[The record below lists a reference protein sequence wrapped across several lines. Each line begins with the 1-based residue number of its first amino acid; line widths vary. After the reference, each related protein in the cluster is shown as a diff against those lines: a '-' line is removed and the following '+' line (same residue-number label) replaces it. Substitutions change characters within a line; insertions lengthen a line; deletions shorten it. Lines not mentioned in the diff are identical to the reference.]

1 MRREPI
7 IMTATMGAADQAWAD
22 GLRRAH
28 YPADRNVVEAHV
40 TLFHQLP
47 GHCEGEIVERTR
59 GLAREFACPDARLSE
74 VMRMGNGVAF
84 RIHSPGLLTIRAMMA
99 DGLHGL
105 LTAQDQGTP
114 RLHITVQNKVEAATA
129 RALHA
134 ALSATFMPRP
144 LAITGLALH
153 RYLGGP
159 WKQIGSWP
167 FRGKAVAR

>member
-22 GLRRAH
+22 ALRRAH
-28 YPADRNVVEAHV
+28 YPADRNMVEAHV
-40 TLFHQLP
+40 TLFHHLP

-59 GLAREFACPDARLSE
+59 ALAREFACPDARLSE
-74 VMRMGNGVAF
+74 VTRMGNGVAY
-84 RIHSPGLLTIRAMMA
+84 RIHSPGLLAIRDMLAE
-99 DGLHGL
+99 GFHGL
-105 LTAQDQGTP
+105 LTAQDQGVP
-114 RLHITVQNKVEAATA
+114 RLHITVQNKVEAAVA
-129 RALHA
+129 RALHS

-159 WKQIGSWP
+159 WEQIGSWP

>member
-7 IMTATMGAADQAWAD
+7 IMTATMGAADQAWAN

-28 YPADRNVVEAHV
+28 YPADRNVVDAHI
-40 TLFHQLP
+40 TLFHHLP
-47 GHCEGEIVERTR
+47 GPYESELVARTR
-59 GLAREFACPDARLSE
+59 ALAAEFARPAAQLTE
-74 VMRMGNGVAF
+74 IMRMGNGVAF
-84 RIHSPGLLTIRAMMA
+84 RVHSPGMLAIRAMVT

-134 ALSATFMPRP
+134 ELSAAFAPRP
-144 LAITGLALH
+144 LVIAGLALH
-153 RYLGGP
+153 RYVGGP
-159 WKQIGSWP
+159 WEPIGTWP
-167 FRGKAVAR
+167 FRGKAVAG

>member
-28 YPADRNVVEAHV
+28 FPPDRNVVDAHV
-40 TLFHQLP
+40 TLFHHLP
-47 GHCEGEIVERTR
+47 GPCEGEIVERTR
-59 GLAREFACPDARLSE
+59 ALAGEFACPDVRLSE

-84 RIHSPGLLTIRAMMA
+84 RIHSPGLLAIRAMIA
-99 DGLHGL
+99 EGLHGL

-114 RLHITVQNKVEAATA
+114 RLHITVQNKVEASAA

-134 ALSATFMPRP
+134 ELSAMFVPRP
-144 LAITGLALH
+144 LTISGLALH

-159 WKQIGSWP
+159 WEPIGSWT
-167 FRGKAVAR
+167 FRGKAIAD